1 MIRCGLAVGGMV
13 IGLLVGGAGN
23 GVAQDPAD
31 LAWNDGGLGVAER
44 LYTARLADDSSNV
57 RALHRLALINA
68 WGERYDSALSL
79 FGRLLSV
86 DPDNL
91 EARRDR
97 ARVLSWAGRFP
108 ESIAAYDTLAQMSD
122 NDHPARLGLAQVLSW
137 AGDLDSSAATYRQ
150 LLDADS
156 SDLEARRGLARVLSW
171 NGDLV
176 RAEEQWR
183 AAVAADAD
191 DVPSLV
197 GLSQTLRWQGRPAA
211 AAPYIRRGR
220 QLSPDDRDVAVEWRY
235 AQANIA
241 PRIAPSVTYETD
253 SDGNHIS
260 TLALRGAW
268 RPQDR
273 LELGVE
279 TYVRRGSWD
288 RGGVTAQHTRGGLV
302 EARVDL
308 DPGWVVGAGA
318 GASVSGADGGST
330 TPRWRV
336 SVSSPGR
343 YRVGGNLSVR
353 RQALDAT
360 ALLIAQ
366 GVAITEVS
374 VSMRAEPA
382 TGWALAAG
390 ASRATLSGTADNRR
404 LAASLVASK
413 TLTRMWSGGA
423 RVRAFGF
430 QYDLNDGY
438 FDPNRYVLAE
448 ALLRWRRQLPTWTL
462 RAEVAGGMQQVG
474 RGGTVRATAEAST
487 SASYVIAPGREIG
500 LSAAFSR
507 SGLQTFATPEAG
519 YRYLTVGLSASWWF

>member
-1 MIRCGLAVGGMV
+1 MLCGVS
-13 IGLLVGGAGN
+13 N
-23 GVAQDPAD
+23 GVAQDSAD
-31 LAWNDGGLGVAER
+31 VAWNDGNLEVAGR
-44 LYTARLADDSSNV
+44 LYSARLAADSFDI

-68 WGERYDSALSL
+68 WSERYDPALSL
-79 FGRLLSV
+79 FERLLSV
-86 DPDNL
+86 NPDNL

-108 ESIAAYDTLAQMSD
+108 EAIAAYDTLAQMSD

-137 AGDLDSSAATYRQ
+137 AGDLDSSASTYRQ
-150 LLDADS
+150 LLDQDS

-176 RAEEQWR
+176 SAEHEWR
-183 AAVAADAD
+183 AAVAADED

-197 GLSQTLRWQGRPAA
+197 GLSQTLRWQGRAGAA
-211 AAPYIRRGR
+211 AQYIRRGR
-220 QLSPDDRDVAVEWRY
+220 QLSPDDHDVAVEWRY
-235 AQANIA
+235 TQANIA
-241 PRIAPSVTYETD
+241 PRIFPSAAYETD
-253 SDGNHIS
+253 SDGNHIT

-279 TYVRRGSWD
+279 TYARRGSWD
-288 RGGVTAQHTRGGLV
+288 RGGVTAQHSRGGLV

-308 DPGWVVGAGA
+308 DPGWTVGAGA

-330 TPRWRV
+330 TPAWRA

-343 YRVGGNLSVR
+343 YHVGGGLSVR

-360 ALLIAQ
+360 ALLIVQ

-374 VSMRAEPA
+374 VSLRAEPA

-390 ASRATLSGTADNRR
+390 ASRATLSGTVDNRR
-404 LAASLVASK
+404 LAASLVATK
-413 TLTRMWSGGA
+413 TLARMWSGGA

-438 FDPNRYVLAE
+438 FDPNRYVIAE
-448 ALLRWRRQLPTWTL
+448 ALVRWRRNLPTWTL
-462 RAEVAGGMQQVG
+462 RAEVAGGAQQIG
-474 RGGTVRATAEAST
+474 RGGTVRATAQASA